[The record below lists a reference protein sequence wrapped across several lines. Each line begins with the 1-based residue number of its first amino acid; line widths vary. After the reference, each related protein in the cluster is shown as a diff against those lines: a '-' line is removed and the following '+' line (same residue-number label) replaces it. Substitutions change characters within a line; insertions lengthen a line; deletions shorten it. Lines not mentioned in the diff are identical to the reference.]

1 MANLFADRVVRAGA
15 AHAMVGVVYR
25 AVAVRGGDIVA
36 VSDEPDGLDGLI
48 GETTTVTD
56 CPDLTLLPAFADA
69 HEHLMESARNVGLV
83 PVDAARSIG
92 ELTGEVARAA
102 RAATP
107 GQWVLTSMAWHES
120 NLAEGRLPTLS
131 ELDAASPDHPV
142 LARRGGH
149 LAVAN
154 SAALRLAG
162 ITATT
167 PDPAGGSI
175 GHGDDGALNGVLESA
190 AVYHVLASAPPA
202 TPELL
207 VDGLRQASA
216 NYATLGVGTIR
227 EALISVDELGVY
239 QTAREAGALSV
250 RVRPLIRV
258 PNDVG
263 VDAATAMIQEL
274 GIHSGF
280 GDDWL
285 RVWGLKLVMDGGVE
299 GGAME
304 QPYAND
310 AATADT

>member
-25 AVAVRGGDIVA
+25 AVAVRGSDIVA

-102 RAATP
+102 RAAAP

-162 ITATT
+162 SPRRPPTRRVAASATATT
-167 PDPAGGSI
+167 
-175 GHGDDGALNGVLESA
+175 
-190 AVYHVLASAPPA
+190 
-202 TPELL
+202 
-207 VDGLRQASA
+207 
-216 NYATLGVGTIR
+216 
-227 EALISVDELGVY
+227 
-239 QTAREAGALSV
+239 AR
-250 RVRPLIRV
+250 
-258 PNDVG
+258 
-263 VDAATAMIQEL
+263 
-274 GIHSGF
+274 
-280 GDDWL
+280 
-285 RVWGLKLVMDGGVE
+285 
-299 GGAME
+299 
-304 QPYAND
+304 
-310 AATADT
+310 